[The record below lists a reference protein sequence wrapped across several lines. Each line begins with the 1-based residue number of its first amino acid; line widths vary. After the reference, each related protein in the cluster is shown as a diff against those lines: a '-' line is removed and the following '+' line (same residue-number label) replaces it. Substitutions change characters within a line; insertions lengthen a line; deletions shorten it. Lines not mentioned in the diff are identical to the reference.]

1 MTACL
6 WITRQLDAAA
16 GVELPELDDPD
27 EDDPED
33 DPDDVDDDFES
44 LDEEL
49 DESEDPLDVEGALSL
64 LLAELAALLDFEASR
79 LSLR

>member
-16 GVELPELDDPD
+16 GVELPELDDP
-27 EDDPED
+27 ELDDPED

-44 LDEEL
+44 LDE
-49 DESEDPLDVEGALSL
+49 SEDPLDVEGALSL
-64 LLAELAALLDFEASR
+64 LLDEPAALLDFAESR

>member
-16 GVELPELDDPD
+16 GVELPELDDP
-27 EDDPED
+27 ELDDPED

-44 LDEEL
+44 L